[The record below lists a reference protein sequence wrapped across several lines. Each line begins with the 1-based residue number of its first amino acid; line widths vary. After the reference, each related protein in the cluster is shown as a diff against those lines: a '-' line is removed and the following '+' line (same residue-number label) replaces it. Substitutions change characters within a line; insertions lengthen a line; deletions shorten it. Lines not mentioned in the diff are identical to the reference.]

1 VLGSKEPIQKG
12 LRSLR
17 RLHWMR
23 KRKYQIEIGII
34 AFKTESWAS

>member
-17 RLHWMR
+17 RLEETALDEKKKIPDR
-23 KRKYQIEIGII
+23 NRNNSI
-34 AFKTESWAS
+34 